1 MTTQGKHL
9 MLVKDGQGKI
19 SGLITLE
26 DLLEE
31 LVGEIHDEFDIPQAW
46 SLHSLITP
54 SHVILDLK
62 AETLQQAITQLTHRL
77 KQLHPELDAAYVLK
91 ALGEREAYIPT
102 PAAKGVAFPHAR
114 LYSID
119 RPIVAV
125 GRCQKPI
132 AMVTRD
138 KIPVRLIF
146 LILTSTAAPM
156 QQLRILS
163 RVATLA
169 SHETLR
175 KQLLRAKT
183 PAHFLE
189 IVRTSESI
197 LVG

>member
-1 MTTQGKHL
+1 L
-9 MLVKDGQGKI
+9 
-19 SGLITLE
+19 TLE

-46 SLHSLITP
+46 SLHGLMTP
-54 SHVILDLK
+54 AHVILDLK
-62 AETLQQAITQLTHRL
+62 SDTLQQGVSQLAHRL

-91 ALGEREAYIPT
+91 ALEEREAQIPT

-114 LYSID
+114 LYSVD
-119 RPIVAV
+119 KPIIAV

-132 AMVTRD
+132 SVATRD
-138 KIPVRLIF
+138 KIPIRLIF

-163 RVATLA
+163 RVAKLA

-175 KQLLRAKT
+175 KQLLRAKSS
-183 PAHFLE
+183 ASFLE